1 MKFTATK
8 LSLTPLDMFYHTLT
22 LFSVSCLELIVKSL
36 VDCLVQEKEN
46 FDGNLLASLR
56 NGDKVD

>member
-1 MKFTATK
+1 M
-8 LSLTPLDMFYHTLT
+8 
-22 LFSVSCLELIVKSL
+22 FSVTCLELIVKSL

-46 FDGNLLASLR
+46 FDGDLLVSLR